1 MVWNV
6 KRSMRRL
13 KVITI
18 VGTRPEAIKMAPV
31 IRELKRQASVFEHL
45 IVATAQHREMLD
57 QVLSAFSIQPDID
70 LGLMQ
75 RDQDLLSFA
84 SRALSHLSKLL
95 TDVAPDAVLIQGD
108 TTTVMTAALAA
119 SYKGVCVGHVEAG
132 LRSFDRSE
140 PFPEEINRRVVGC
153 LADLHFAPTERARAN
168 LLREGV
174 ADGSIF
180 VTGNTIVDALRS
192 VPLEGEFEDAALN
205 LINFASRRVLLVTAH
220 RRENHGAPLRSI
232 CRALKAIVERFG
244 DVEVVYPVHLNP
256 NVGSVVR
263 DELEGTDRVHL
274 VEPVSYQD
282 LLRVMDRSY
291 LILTD
296 SGGIQEE
303 APSFGKPVLVLRQVT
318 ERPEVIEAG
327 AGKLVGTG
335 TLRILDEATL
345 LLSDQAEYER
355 MSRTENPFG
364 DGHAAE
370 RIVSLL
376 AEHLRRS
383 SQPIPGAPRR
393 SSRPVVS
400 EGAAIKRALSPQA
413 LRDSARPASRDSTG
427 KRALVSTRFRR
438 S

>member
-1 MVWNV
+1 
-6 KRSMRRL
+6 MRRF

-18 VGTRPEAIKMAPV
+18 MGTRPEAIKMAPV
-31 IRELKRQASVFEHL
+31 IRELKRQDSVFEL
-45 IVATAQHREMLD
+45 LVVATAQHREMLD
-57 QVLSAFSIQPDID
+57 QVLSLFAISPDID

-75 RDQDLLSFA
+75 YDQNLASFA
-84 SRALSHLSKLL
+84 SRSLLQLSDLL
-95 TDVAPDAVLIQGD
+95 TRVTPAAVLIQGD

-119 SYKGVCVGHVEAG
+119 SYQGVCVAHVEAG

-140 PFPEEINRRVVGC
+140 PFPEEINRRVTGC
-153 LADLHFAPTERARAN
+153 LADLHFAPTERARVN

-174 ADGSIF
+174 ADESIF

-192 VPLEGEFEDAALN
+192 ISLEGEFEDAALN
-205 LINFASRRVLLVTAH
+205 LTNFASRRVLLVTAH

-232 CRALKAIVERFG
+232 CRALKAIVERFD

-263 DELEGTDRVHL
+263 DELEGADRVHL
-274 VEPVSYQD
+274 VKPLSYKD
-282 LLRVMDRSY
+282 LLRVIDRSC

-303 APSFGKPVLVLRQVT
+303 APSLGTPVLVLRQVT
-318 ERPEVIEAG
+318 ERPEVIEVG
-327 AGKLVGTG
+327 AGKLVGTD

-355 MSRTENPFG
+355 MSSAENPFG

-370 RIVSLL
+370 RIVNLL

-383 SQPIPGAPRR
+383 RQPIPGAYPR
-393 SSRPVVS
+393 SSRVVVP
-400 EGAAIKRALSPQA
+400 EGAAVKHP
-413 LRDSARPASRDSTG
+413 
-427 KRALVSTRFRR
+427 
-438 S
+438 